1 MPKPG
6 FFKFTGLK
14 VRCWFVCRWDCS
26 SGCSQVATCCLLNR
40 NLGTCT
46 STTNVTDRQRTNKL
60 STGPF
65 SIHRWGVAGTG
76 RVSNLCQATK
86 FLNKLFRQ
94 NLKVVTFV
102 GSTSGRKSFSSNS
115 LPRSHRFDRRSSPRT
130 DLRGSTLVKFK
141 LCQVVMTWCLAIF
154 AEVKV
159 SNP

>member
-60 STGPF
+60 SMGPF

-76 RVSNLCQATK
+76 RVSYLSQAT
-86 FLNKLFRQ
+86 FRQ
-94 NLKVVTFV
+94 NLKVVTFCRFDLRPEIV
-102 GSTSGRKSFSSNS
+102 QQQLVTSFSQIWSKVITQDGPS
-115 LPRSHRFDRRSSPRT
+115 RIDPGKVQTLPSCYDMMFSYICRS
-130 DLRGSTLVKFK
+130 
-141 LCQVVMTWCLAIF
+141 
-154 AEVKV
+154 
-159 SNP
+159 